1 MRVAHE
7 IAAVD
12 IVMRFQRRTYGLNRS
27 IASGELRRYAPGRQ
41 VNCYSVERACAL
53 GCSTYD
59 LGPGVAAYK
68 DEWRG
73 YPIPLFT
80 TSSPLHASGLPA
92 AALILAMTR
101 GEALLK
107 NYPRIRRTVR
117 EVHHRLR
124 RVR

>member
-1 MRVAHE
+1 
-7 IAAVD
+7 
-12 IVMRFQRRTYGLNRS
+12 
-27 IASGELRRYAPGRQ
+27 
-41 VNCYSVERACAL
+41 
-53 GCSTYD
+53 
-59 LGPGVAAYK
+59 VAAYK

-92 AALILAMTR
+92 AALILVMTR

-124 RVR
+124 RIR